1 MTPTEDEYV
10 NRTASTKE
18 YEPRTCCMATVEIL
32 GERCRDVND
41 RNAPKYF
48 KSRFAATY
56 TMLQTFLYS
65 RAMQGCPRHRYKSW
79 LANCKAV
86 QYVCMLC
93 QIIDAIRLISELIV
107 FMHYVGLLIA
117 LPCPRVTFC
126 CVVLETRS
134 YTCANVVALY
144 SYLFCT
150 LGVTC
155 AAKRIKQLS
164 KHTRKCDVCCTILYL
179 CCVGLYLPSVLWPQS
194 HKMHTQSGPYRQVD
208 LSIRLPIPAGEC

>member
-1 MTPTEDEYV
+1 
-10 NRTASTKE
+10 
-18 YEPRTCCMATVEIL
+18 MAEMLL
-32 GERCRDVND
+32 GISNQGLLQLTRRCKHFSPHGRCR
-41 RNAPKYF
+41 A
-48 KSRFAATY
+48 S
-56 TMLQTFLYS
+56 LQVLTGKLQS
-65 RAMQGCPRHRYKSW
+65 CAICMCR
-79 LANCKAV
+79 
-86 QYVCMLC
+86 MLC
-93 QIIDAIRLISELIV
+93 RIIGAIRLMSELIV

-134 YTCANVVALY
+134 YTCANLVALY

-155 AAKRIKQLS
+155 AAKRINQLS

-194 HKMHTQSGPYRQVD
+194 HKVHTQSGPYRQVD
-208 LSIRLPIPAGEC
+208 LSTRLPIPAGKCYVGGVDWQQHT